1 MVCTSQKYAADAGL
15 EILKKGGNA
24 ADAAIAC
31 AAVLV
36 VTEPTSNGLGS
47 DAFSILWMNGG
58 LYGING
64 SGYSPE
70 LMTYDELKRRGIEKM
85 PFHGFEPVMVPGAVS
100 VWVKLNERF
109 GKLSLKEDLEPAIRF
124 AREGF
129 KVAPITA
136 RSWES
141 AFRTYS
147 GYTDPM
153 FKPWMDTFTVNGH
166 APKAGEVFRSED
178 LARTLEIIAES
189 NGEEFYKG
197 TIADRIEEF
206 SIRHGGF
213 IRKDD
218 LGEYEAEW
226 VSPVSVN
233 YRGYDVFELPPNG
246 DGIVALMALNI
257 LEGYEFRERMSAD
270 TLHKQWEAMKL
281 AFSDGNKY
289 IADPR
294 FMRKDWQ
301 TLLSKEYAAARRK
314 QITEKAMDPHP
325 GDPASYGTVYLCTA
339 DKDGNMVSFIQS
351 NYAGFGSGIVI
362 PGTGISLSDRG
373 ANFYLDPS
381 SPNCAGPRKK
391 SFHTIIPG
399 FLMKDGKPLG
409 PFGVMGGFMQ
419 PQGHV
424 QVLMNMI
431 DFGMDPQEAL
441 NAKRW
446 QWLHDTVIEVE
457 EGFDPEVLQVLR
469 DKGHQIQIT
478 DQFTHFGRG
487 QIILR
492 DEDGIYHGASE
503 PRADGKAA
511 GY

>member
-1 MVCTSQKYAADAGL
+1 
-15 EILKKGGNA
+15 
-24 ADAAIAC
+24 
-31 AAVLV
+31 
-36 VTEPTSNGLGS
+36 
-47 DAFSILWMNGG
+47 
-58 LYGING
+58 
-64 SGYSPE
+64 
-70 LMTYDELKRRGIEKM
+70 
-85 PFHGFEPVMVPGAVS
+85 
-100 VWVKLNERF
+100 
-109 GKLSLKEDLEPAIRF
+109 
-124 AREGF
+124 
-129 KVAPITA
+129 
-136 RSWES
+136 
-141 AFRTYS
+141 
-147 GYTDPM
+147 
-153 FKPWMDTFTVNGH
+153 
-166 APKAGEVFRSED
+166 
-178 LARTLEIIAES
+178 
-189 NGEEFYKG
+189 
-197 TIADRIEEF
+197 
-206 SIRHGGF
+206 
-213 IRKDD
+213 
-218 LGEYEAEW
+218 
-226 VSPVSVN
+226 
-233 YRGYDVFELPPNG
+233 
-246 DGIVALMALNI
+246 
-257 LEGYEFRERMSAD
+257 
-270 TLHKQWEAMKL
+270 
-281 AFSDGNKY
+281 
-289 IADPR
+289 
-294 FMRKDWQ
+294 
-301 TLLSKEYAAARRK
+301 EYAAARRK
-314 QITEKAMDPHP
+314 QIAEKAMDPHP

-431 DFGMDPQEAL
+431 DFGMDPQEAV

-446 QWLHDTVIEVE
+446 QWLHDTTIEAE